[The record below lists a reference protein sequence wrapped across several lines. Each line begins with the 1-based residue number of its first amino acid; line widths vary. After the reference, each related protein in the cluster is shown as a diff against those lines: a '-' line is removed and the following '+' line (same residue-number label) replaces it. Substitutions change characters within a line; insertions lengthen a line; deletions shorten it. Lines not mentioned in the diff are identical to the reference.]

1 MWKFKR
7 VVLGLLIIGLAGL
20 YGCDRSSPGQADGAD
35 PSVAGKMKVVA
46 TYSILG
52 DLVRQVGGDH
62 IELAV
67 LVGSDGDAH
76 TYEPT
81 PRDSI
86 ALTDARLVFENGLA
100 FEIWFDDFYQ
110 GSKTQAKR
118 VAVTR
123 DIEPRQA
130 MHEDEDSHEPENEH
144 EHAEHAEHSQ
154 EHQHHHHGD
163 FDPHAWHD
171 VRNVASMAKVI
182 AEELIAAD
190 PEHADAYRANCDA
203 YVARLNELDT
213 WIAEQVATIPQAN
226 RKLVMTHNAM
236 GYFAD
241 RYGFEVI
248 TVMGSVS
255 SEGSDPSAADM
266 AKVID
271 QIKDADVR
279 AVFVENMLSPDLTRR
294 IAEDAGV
301 TVIGSLYSDALGPE
315 GSDGDSYEKMMR
327 QNVQTIVGAL
337 R

>member
-1 MWKFKR
+1 MCKYKR
-7 VVLGLLIIGLAGL
+7 VVLGLVILGLSMVS
-20 YGCDRSSPGQADGAD
+20 GCDRLTPSQAGDEG
-35 PSVAGKMKVVA
+35 GKLKSVA

-62 IELAV
+62 IELTV

-110 GSKTQAKR
+110 GSKTEAKR

-123 DIEPRQA
+123 DIEPRRA
-130 MHEDEDSHEPENEH
+130 GHADEDVHEH

-154 EHQHHHHGD
+154 EHEHHHHHHGE

-190 PEHADAYRANCDA
+190 PAHAEDYRANCDA
-203 YVARLNELDT
+203 YVARLDELDT

-255 SEGSDPSAADM
+255 SEGGDPSAADM

-301 TVIGSLYSDALGPE
+301 KVIGSLYSDALGPD

-327 QNVQTIVGAL
+327 HNVQTIVEAL